1 MISQRQAEG
10 WQLDGS
16 SAEAYEEYFGPAFR
30 PFAADLVRSAA
41 VAHGDRV
48 LDVACGTGIVA
59 REAAAAAGETGR
71 VVGLDVNAEMLR
83 VATAVSADT
92 RPRIEWRQGNA
103 MSLPFADAA
112 FDVVTCEQALA
123 FFSDPVA
130 ALAEMRRVLGRGGR
144 AVVGVCR
151 PLEYSATYTVLA
163 DALDRHIGPEAAAMM
178 RSPFSRWTPKEF
190 RHLFTAAGFAEARMR
205 IEVAA
210 LRYPSV
216 SELLRREAASS
227 PLSEAVRALP
237 AEQLRDLIHDLELQL
252 ADRVDD
258 DGIVCGI
265 EVFVALAR
273 NN

>member
-1 MISQRQAEG
+1 MISRRQAEG
-10 WQLDGS
+10 WQLDGN

-30 PFAADLVRSAA
+30 PFAADLVRLAA

-83 VATAVSADT
+83 VATAVSVDI

-144 AVVGVCR
+144 AVMSVCR
-151 PLEYSATYTVLA
+151 PLEVQ
-163 DALDRHIGPEAAAMM
+163 LD
-178 RSPFSRWTPKEF
+178 
-190 RHLFTAAGFAEARMR
+190 L
-205 IEVAA
+205 
-210 LRYPSV
+210 
-216 SELLRREAASS
+216 
-227 PLSEAVRALP
+227 
-237 AEQLRDLIHDLELQL
+237 HD
-252 ADRVDD
+252 R
-258 DGIVCGI
+258 G
-265 EVFVALAR
+265 
-273 NN
+273 